1 MGKGL
6 NSNTAKWDVDVRAQ
20 LVDALN
26 RSALA
31 DDSRYE
37 RLPAFVRF
45 RATGAARAWESW
57 RRIVEKGQN
66 NVSEMLRTRPI
77 VSLVNQFDEL
87 ARQLLPYGTAE
98 MSPDEAGTVSAHSAL
113 WQAFE
118 LRNGTIFEPT
128 PPLHRL
134 LDDAYI
140 SDDVPIGA
148 VELPADTLC
157 IIPEPSSWG
166 KGERSDATIFFKK
179 DQTLSC
185 VTWVMRIHEG
195 QRYATV
201 DVVELPLD
209 KPEQTIGALLDDVC
223 GSSETYHTLLRT
235 YLRESIDYAV
245 KMLLYLKARDAH
257 VVRERA
263 YSDAPRSFSG
273 LGQRKRTERMAE
285 IEMLYDRHLVGPAIL
300 DSEGSRPESDGS
312 NGHEMSV
319 HWRRPH
325 FRMQPHGPQ
334 ASLRKLVF
342 IGPTIVRPD
351 RLGLA

>member
-1 MGKGL
+1 MRRSL
-6 NSNTAKWDVDVRAQ
+6 NPDEAKSDADIRIQ
-20 LVDALN
+20 LVEALN

-31 DDSRYE
+31 DDARYE

-45 RATGAARAWESW
+45 RATGAAKAWEVW
-57 RRIVEKGQN
+57 RRIVEKGPN
-66 NVSEMLRTRPI
+66 NVSEMLRTRSI
-77 VSLVNQFDEL
+77 VALVNQFDEL
-87 ARQLLPYGTAE
+87 ARRLLPYGTPE
-98 MSPDEAGTVSAHSAL
+98 MMPDEAGTVAAHSAL

-118 LRNGTIFEPT
+118 LRNGVIFEPT

-140 SDDVPIGA
+140 SDDVPMGA
-148 VELPADTLC
+148 VEFPADTLC
-157 IIPEPSSWG
+157 IVPEPSSWG
-166 KGERSDATIFFKK
+166 KGERSDATIFFRNG
-179 DQTLSC
+179 QTLAC
-185 VTWVMRIHEG
+185 ATWVMRLDDG
-195 QRYATV
+195 QRNATV

-209 KPEQTIGALLDDVC
+209 KPDRTIGALLDEVC
-223 GSSETYHTLLRT
+223 GSSETYQTLRA

-257 VVRERA
+257 VVQERA
-263 YSDAPRSFSG
+263 YSNASRSFSG

-300 DSEGSRPESDGS
+300 DTDSANNVPTDVAH
-312 NGHEMSV
+312 HEV
-319 HWRRPH
+319 RGHWRRPH

-342 IGPTIVRPD
+342 IGPTIVRAD

>member
-1 MGKGL
+1 MGRPL
-6 NSNTAKWDVDVRAQ
+6 SPDTAKSDADIRIR
-20 LVDALN
+20 LVEALN

-31 DDSRYE
+31 DDARYE

-45 RATGAARAWESW
+45 RATGAAKAWEAW
-57 RRIVEKGQN
+57 RRIVEKGPN
-66 NVSEMLRTRPI
+66 NVSEMLRTRSI
-77 VSLVNQFDEL
+77 VALVNQFDEL
-87 ARQLLPYGTAE
+87 ARRLLPYGTPD
-98 MSPDEAGTVSAHSAL
+98 MMPDEAGTVAAHSAL

-118 LRNGTIFEPT
+118 LRNGVIFEPT
-128 PPLHRL
+128 PSLHRL

-148 VELPADTLC
+148 VEFPANTLC

-166 KGERSDATIFFKK
+166 KGERSDATIFFRNG
-179 DQTLSC
+179 QTLAC
-185 VTWVMRIHEG
+185 ATWVMRLHEG
-195 QRYATV
+195 QRDATV
-201 DVVELPLD
+201 DVIELPLD
-209 KPEQTIGALLDDVC
+209 KPDRTIGALLDDVC
-223 GSSETYHTLLRT
+223 GSSETYQTLRA

-245 KMLLYLKARDAH
+245 KMLLYLNARDAH

-273 LGQRKRTERMAE
+273 LGQRKRAERMAE
-285 IEMLYDRHLVGPAIL
+285 IDLLYDRHLVGPAIL
-300 DSEGSRPESDGS
+300 DAESANIAPLDGS
-312 NGHEMSV
+312 HHEV
-319 HWRRPH
+319 RGHWRRPH

-342 IGPTIVRPD
+342 IGPTIVRAD